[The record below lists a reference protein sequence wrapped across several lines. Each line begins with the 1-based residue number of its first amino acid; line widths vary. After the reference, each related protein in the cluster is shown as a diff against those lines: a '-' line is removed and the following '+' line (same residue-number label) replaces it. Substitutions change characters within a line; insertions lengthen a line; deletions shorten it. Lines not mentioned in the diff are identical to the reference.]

1 VVSGGGSWRG
11 GRVDGGEG
19 GELELGT
26 ERSEVSVTSPNWRA
40 RGESREGN
48 GVGSARAYHATEAE
62 REEGGGGRHRVGSR
76 TMGPEW
82 L

>member
-1 VVSGGGSWRG
+1 VVSGGGSRRG

-19 GELELGT
+19 GELELERGM

-62 REEGGGGRHRVGSR
+62 REEGAARGR
-76 TMGPEW
+76 
-82 L
+82 

>member
-1 VVSGGGSWRG
+1 VVSGGGSRRG
-11 GRVDGGEG
+11 WRVDGGEG
-19 GELELGT
+19 GELELERGM

-62 REEGGGGRHRVGSR
+62 REEGGGAGSVA
-76 TMGPEW
+76 GQW
-82 L
+82 G